1 MAKIVS
7 TGAVPPS
14 STPIYNKVPA
24 LKDSNSIVALSVS
37 ISAKISPSFTVSPT
51 FFNQVATVP
60 VVIVS
65 DKRGIVT
72 TFTPAGI
79 SDGVLAIFVSV
90 LTSSNGAICF
100 CGAPA
105 VNKAE
110 ISSPCLPTIAN
121 KESTGADSPS

>member
-1 MAKIVS
+1 M
-7 TGAVPPS
+7 
-14 STPIYNKVPA
+14 
-24 LKDSNSIVALSVS
+24 KDSNSIVALSVS

-79 SDGVLAIFVSV
+79 STALDVTVLVSSTTFSSLVSV
-90 LTSSNGAICF
+90 
-100 CGAPA
+100 A
-105 VNKAE
+105 VPPLNKAE
-110 ISSPCLPTIAN
+110 ISSPSFPMIAN
-121 KESTGADSPS
+121 KESTGADCPS